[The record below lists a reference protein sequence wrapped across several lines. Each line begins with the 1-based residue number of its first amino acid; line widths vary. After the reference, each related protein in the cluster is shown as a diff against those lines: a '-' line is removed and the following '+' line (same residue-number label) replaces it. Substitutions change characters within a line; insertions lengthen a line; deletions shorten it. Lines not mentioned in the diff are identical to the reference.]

1 MEQPL
6 SMSATKQIGKARIVF
21 PQCMIKTSIL
31 NQALVKMTDGQ
42 APVLNDITNCGKQP
56 KYYQPLT
63 APPLNTLFAAS

>member
-31 NQALVKMTDGQ
+31 NQELVKMTRR
-42 APVLNDITNCGKQP
+42 
-56 KYYQPLT
+56 
-63 APPLNTLFAAS
+63 ASARPE

>member
-31 NQALVKMTDGQ
+31 NQALVKMTRRA
-42 APVLNDITNCGKQP
+42 APVLNDITNCGNS
-56 KYYQPLT
+56 
-63 APPLNTLFAAS
+63 LNITSL

>member
-31 NQALVKMTDGQ
+31 NQALVGVDKT
-42 APVLNDITNCGKQP
+42 GKRP
-56 KYYQPLT
+56 
-63 APPLNTLFAAS
+63 S